1 MNTTTFRT
9 IFLEKIINTI
19 NKNLIPN
26 ANKRFRKY
34 LKGEE
39 IQDKPINSNFQTIV
53 NEVAISVLNEMKID
67 CWTAITEHRSDTHL
81 ETDSFILQ
89 LDAKGCLMTDRDFK
103 IYGWYG
109 KNQLGFSGLQV
120 HLGLAQ
126 HTRTFTHILD
136 KDRTKLVA
144 QNNPVVGKQLREID
158 GKPVY
163 TLVSFMRWGYTE
175 QRGYFV
181 DSVGISEFPHEN
193 DVYGIAGKQKGKELR
208 FIITN
213 PALYSIHSFA
223 SESDPQTQGS
233 TPSDNIEHQVVEL
246 PTQ

>member
-9 IFLEKIINTI
+9 IFLGKIVNAIKN
-19 NKNLIPN
+19 NLIPN
-26 ANKRFRKY
+26 SKRFSKY
-34 LKGEE
+34 VKGERP
-39 IQDKPINSNFQTIV
+39 QDKAINGNFQTIV
-53 NEVAISVLNEMKID
+53 NEVAISVLREMEIE

-103 IYGWYG
+103 IHSWYG

-120 HLGLAQ
+120 HLGPSQ

-136 KDRTKLVA
+136 KDRTKLEA
-144 QNNPVVGKQLREID
+144 LPTPFIAKQLREID

-175 QRGYFV
+175 QSGYFV

-193 DVYGIAGKQKGKELR
+193 DVYAIKGKQKGIELR

-213 PALYSIHSFA
+213 PTLYSIHSFS
-223 SESDPQTQGS
+223 SESDPQTQDS

-246 PTQ
+246 PTP